1 MIKDNQTLFN
11 RIHLLVDALI
21 TAVSYML
28 AWYWKFEG
36 PFAKED
42 PSIGVLSRERYFSFL
57 IYVVPLYIV
66 LYYFFNMYKPKR
78 TLGRRY
84 EIFNI
89 LKANTVGVL
98 LLIVLLYM
106 IS

>member
-57 IYVVPLYIV
+57 IYVVPLYIIF
-66 LYYFFNMYKPKR
+66 LTCTNPR
-78 TLGRRY
+78 EPLG
-84 EIFNI
+84 EDMKF
-89 LKANTVGVL
+89 
-98 LLIVLLYM
+98 LIY
-106 IS
+106 